1 LVAPVKL
8 GKDSYTGAGSTITK
22 DVPAG
27 NLAIA
32 RSRQTNISGWL
43 KKKKE
48 GKSKNSI

>member
-1 LVAPVKL
+1 
-8 GKDSYTGAGSTITK
+8 TN

-32 RSRQTNISGWL
+32 RSRQKNISGWR

-48 GKSKNSI
+48 KEGK

>member
-8 GKDSYTGAGSTITK
+8 GKDSYTGAGSTITQ

-32 RSRQTNISGWL
+32 RSRQTNISGWR

-48 GKSKNSI
+48 DKS